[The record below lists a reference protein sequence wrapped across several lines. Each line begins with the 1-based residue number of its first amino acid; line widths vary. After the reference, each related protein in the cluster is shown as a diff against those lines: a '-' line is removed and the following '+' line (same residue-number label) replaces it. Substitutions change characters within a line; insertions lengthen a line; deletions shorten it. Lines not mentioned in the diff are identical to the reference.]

1 MKPKVWDTVYAVY
14 TKGSSNR
21 VWSGFDIKTYEC
33 KVKEVEGDKILLF
46 NNNRKF
52 VLDYVSFWFSKP
64 YIMEQ
69 GERRDISLV
78 PKDFRYDKEFFYY
91 DRDDFVKKV
100 RLDILEYKRV
110 LENYYHDECPIDKYS
125 PLPFRA
131 AMSFEKFYWK
141 STMEQL
147 EKFDKILSEINFNS

>member
-1 MKPKVWDTVYAVY
+1 MKPKVWDTIYAVY
-14 TKGSSNR
+14 TKGYSGR
-21 VWSGFDIKTYEC
+21 IWSDFDLKTYEY
-33 KVKEVEGDKILLF
+33 KVKEVEGDKILLLW
-46 NNNRKF
+46 NNIKF

-64 YIMEQ
+64 YIMDQ

-110 LENYYHDECPIDKYS
+110 LENYYHDECSKDAYS
-125 PLPFRA
+125 PIFFKL
-131 AMSFEKFYWK
+131 AMSFEDFYWK
-141 STMEQL
+141 RTMEKL
-147 EKFDKILSEINFNS
+147 ERFDKILSEINFNS